1 MGLWRRN
8 GEKILKEKKKRRKI
22 FWIIILVLFL
32 ISLPG
37 YYCGL
42 TVRNYKVADARIVG
56 TVRIALVTDLHSCKY
71 GKNQEKLLKAIEE
84 QKPDLILLGGDIIDD
99 HLPTGPAETFLAG
112 ISGKYPI
119 YYVTGNHECWSG
131 KANYQTSM
139 AIIEKY
145 EIQRLSGG
153 CEVLNINGTE
163 LVIGGIDDPYA
174 AMVESM
180 VWNKELSDVKNAA
193 NEKAPGAYA
202 ILLSHRPEA
211 FEAYLKLGF
220 DLALAGHAHGW
231 QWRIPGILNGLFA
244 PDQGLFP
251 KLAGGRYEKNGT
263 TMIVSRGLARESTI
277 VPRFCNPPELVI
289 IELTGEE

>member
-22 FWIIILVLFL
+22 IWIILLVLFL

-119 YYVTGNHECWSG
+119 IT
-131 KANYQTSM
+131 
-139 AIIEKY
+139 
-145 EIQRLSGG
+145 
-153 CEVLNINGTE
+153 
-163 LVIGGIDDPYA
+163 
-174 AMVESM
+174 
-180 VWNKELSDVKNAA
+180 
-193 NEKAPGAYA
+193 
-202 ILLSHRPEA
+202 
-211 FEAYLKLGF
+211 
-220 DLALAGHAHGW
+220 
-231 QWRIPGILNGLFA
+231 
-244 PDQGLFP
+244 
-251 KLAGGRYEKNGT
+251 
-263 TMIVSRGLARESTI
+263 
-277 VPRFCNPPELVI
+277 
-289 IELTGEE
+289 